1 MRIVIDSNILFSA
14 LIKDSITR
22 KIILEYNGYF
32 LFPSFIFEEMEE
44 HKKEL
49 LDKSGLKIG
58 EFNNLL
64 ELILKK
70 VEIVPNEILKKYKQ
84 KALEIVKNIDVTDAL
99 FVACALAYSN
109 SLIWTEDKRLKEQ
122 DKIKICNTKEIIN
135 LLKLKF

>member
-109 SLIWTEDKRLKEQ
+109 SFSYLIER
-122 DKIKICNTKEIIN
+122 
-135 LLKLKF
+135 F